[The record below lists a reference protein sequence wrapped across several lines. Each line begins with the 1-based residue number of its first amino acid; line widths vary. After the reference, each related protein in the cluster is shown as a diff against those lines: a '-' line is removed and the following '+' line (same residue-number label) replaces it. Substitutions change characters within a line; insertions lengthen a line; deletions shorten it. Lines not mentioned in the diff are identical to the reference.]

1 MADWTRLAAVSALTS
16 GSGNTFRAAGRE
28 IALFR
33 RDESWHALDSR
44 CPHADAPLGRGAIE
58 GDTVRCPLHGW
69 RFELTT
75 GRCPERTGVGV
86 RVYAVRVDAGSVWVD
101 LESAVAPADPVEPGS
116 DLTAP
121 DSIHRYLVRY
131 GRPGWVG
138 LFGSVHPVDAEHRQ
152 CVLIRTT
159 RGLELGEVLA
169 DPPEVKRAAGDQP
182 PTGEIL
188 RPVEPGELTRY
199 EQQAGRLLDRLLP
212 AAQMRLNQA
221 GLDLDVVDG
230 ELLFDAELAILYFLG
245 ESSPDAGPLV
255 TGLAQESGLARI
267 ELSPLIEPPS
277 GGCGKPGCGGGGC
290 HADDAH
296 DH

>member
-1 MADWTRLAAVSALTS
+1 MADWTRLAAVSALTP

-33 RDESWHALDSR
+33 REESWHALDSR
-44 CPHADAPLGRGAIE
+44 CPHADAPLGRGMIE
-58 GDTVRCPLHGW
+58 GEVVRCPLHGW
-69 RFELTT
+69 RFDLAT

-86 RVYAVRVDAGSVWVD
+86 RVYAVRVEGDSLWID
-101 LESAVAPADPVEPGS
+101 LESVASPADPVES
-116 DLTAP
+116 AP
-121 DSIHRYLVRY
+121 DPAASDSIHRYLVRY
-131 GRPGWVG
+131 GRPGWIG
-138 LFGSVHPVDAEHRQ
+138 LFGSVHPVAAEHRQ

-159 RGLELGEVLA
+159 RGLEFGEVLA
-169 DPPEVKRAAGDQP
+169 DPPEVKRAAGDQT

-188 RPVEPGELTRY
+188 RPIEPGELTRY
-199 EQQAGRLLDRLLP
+199 QEQAGPLLDRLLP
-212 AAQMRLNQA
+212 AAQVRLDQT
-221 GLDLDVVDG
+221 GLGLDVVDG
-230 ELLFDAELAILYFLG
+230 ELLFDAEMAVLYFLG

-255 TGLAQESGLARI
+255 TELAQEFGLARI
-267 ELSPLIEPPS
+267 ELSPLIEPPA

>member
-1 MADWTRLAAVSALTS
+1 MADWTRLTAVSALAP

-44 CPHADAPLGRGAIE
+44 CPHADAPLGRGTLE
-58 GDTVRCPLHGW
+58 GEVVRCPLHGW
-69 RFELTT
+69 RFELAT
-75 GRCPERTGVGV
+75 GRCPERAGVGV
-86 RVYAVRVDAGSVWVD
+86 RTYAVRVDGDSIWID
-101 LESAVAPADPVEPGS
+101 LESAVEPNDPVESGPARTS
-116 DLTAP
+116 P
-121 DSIHRYLVRY
+121 DTIHKYLVRY
-131 GRPGWVG
+131 GRPGWIG
-138 LFGSVHPVDAEHRQ
+138 LFGSVHPVATEHRQ

-159 RGLELGEVLA
+159 RGTEIGEVLA
-169 DPPEVKRAAGDQP
+169 DPPEVKRSADDQS

-188 RPVEPGELTRY
+188 RPIEPDELERY
-199 EQQAGRLLDRLLP
+199 QQQAGPLMDRLLS
-212 AAQMRLNQA
+212 ATQMRLAPA

-230 ELLFDAELAILYFLG
+230 ELLFDAELAVVYFLG

-255 TGLAQESGLARI
+255 TELAQEFGLNRI

-296 DH
+296 EH